1 MANASEKELKDF
13 LKHFKGQPK
22 VELRLTPC
30 GMNTTIERVGAI
42 NICEIVT
49 ESNLYTFGGIRES
62 YFNKMVAK
70 YDTRNGHA

>member
-30 GMNTTIERVGAI
+30 GMNTTIDKKAT
-42 NICEIVT
+42 NICEVVT

-62 YFNKMVAK
+62 YFDKMVTK
-70 YDTRNGHA
+70 YDTRNDNT

>member
-1 MANASEKELKDF
+1 MANASEKELKEL

-30 GMNTTIERVGAI
+30 GMNTMISTKAT
-42 NICEIVT
+42 NICEVVT
-49 ESNLYTFGGIRES
+49 ESNQYTFGGIRES
-62 YFNKMVAK
+62 YFNKMVTK